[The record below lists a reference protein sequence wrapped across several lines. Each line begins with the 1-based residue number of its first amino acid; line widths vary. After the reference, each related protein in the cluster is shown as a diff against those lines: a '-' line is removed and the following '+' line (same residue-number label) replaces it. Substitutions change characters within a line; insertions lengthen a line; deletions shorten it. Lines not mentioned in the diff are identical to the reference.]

1 MRQNHYHQQS
11 NGDSQRHHTLHNT
24 PVRVR
29 EVMTT
34 APATVTL
41 ETSVSAARTLLQQ
54 RQIHHLP
61 VLDQGRL
68 VGIVSERDLL
78 QVQPSP
84 ATSLSVWE
92 INYLL
97 DKLSVG
103 EVMTRFVITVTPDT
117 PVLEAVRRLVGQK
130 ISALPVVENGQL
142 IGIITRSDVL
152 RLFLTSQEELS
163 VAA

>member
-1 MRQNHYHQQS
+1 
-11 NGDSQRHHTLHNT
+11 
-24 PVRVR
+24 
-29 EVMTT
+29 MTT